1 MSARMR
7 DESEFDTVTR
17 SQTRRVGL
25 IGGMSWPSTALYYER
40 LNRALERRCG
50 PHQSFDG
57 VVWNLNYATL
67 HAAARAGD
75 WARVET
81 MICDAG
87 RGLAQAGCEVV
98 ILTAVTAHL
107 FAEKV
112 LQASGRSGPHILAG
126 AAAEL
131 DRLRVSHVGVLGTS
145 STCGAPFLGHYVGRN
160 GRKVILLDAE
170 RQSEIDALIQIVLTA
185 GGAHSGGAE
194 VLRAAATQ
202 LRDLGAEAI
211 VLACT
216 ELPLLL
222 PIPDIGVPIID
233 SVALHVADI
242 CNEIT
247 SDNNAG

>member
-1 MSARMR
+1 MR
-7 DESEFDTVTR
+7 NESEHTVTQ

-67 HAAARAGD
+67 YAAAQAGD
-75 WARVET
+75 WKRIET

-87 RGLAQAGCEVV
+87 RGLARAGCDVV
-98 ILTAVTAHL
+98 VLTAVTAHL
-107 FAEKV
+107 FAEQV
-112 LQASGRSGPHILAG
+112 AQASGRPGPHVLAG
-126 AAAEL
+126 AADEL
-131 DRLRVSHVGVLGTS
+131 DRLGVSRVGVLGTA
-145 STCGAPFLGHYVGRN
+145 STCGAAFLGKYIGRN
-160 GRKVILLDAE
+160 GRKVMLLDPA
-170 RQSEIDALIQIVLTA
+170 RQDEIDALIQSVLTTDGARTA
-185 GGAHSGGAE
+185 GGAVLQDAAAH
-194 VLRAAATQ
+194 LRA
-202 LRDLGAEAI
+202 LGAQAV

-233 SVALHVADI
+233 SVALHVEDI
-242 CNEIT
+242 CNAIT
-247 SDNNAG
+247 SNNHAG